1 MIAPEFS
8 LSVPNHNGQP
18 NDPEDLFFGEVDQIG
33 KVQSGNTNFN
43 RLRGHK
49 KWSKGR
55 VGLTLLGFFLGPCVT
70 ALIGAGVAGG
80 MNLRFETV
88 MPIAVGL
95 GALGGAILFAYWGR
109 PWEVCT
115 VIGEKGLARVKR
127 RDEKT
132 KTDVFVFA
140 DAVEMRQRQIKQY
153 VNGVYTGTTF
163 GYDWLDKDQQYQ
175 FRIGGV
181 YREDTKKSIPK
192 ANEVYFGTAAEH
204 AWLNHRLPVVLDE
217 VERGGTVRFNVGK
230 KKWIDIGRGWV
241 EFGLKKTPMRM
252 EAADLKEASLHQGVL
267 SIKPT
272 EGGWGST
279 LKVSVADI
287 GDMKIFLSLL
297 EKTLGIKF

>member
-55 VGLTLLGFFLGPCVT
+55 VGLVFLGFVLGT
-70 ALIGAGVAGG
+70 AVAGLIAG
-80 MNLRFETV
+80 IAGAMNLNFDSV
-88 MPIAVGL
+88 MPIAFGL
-95 GALGGAILFAYWGR
+95 GAVGGMLLFAWLGR
-109 PWEVCT
+109 PWDVCT
-115 VIGEKGLARVKR
+115 LIGEKGLARVKR
-127 RDEKT
+127 RAEKT
-132 KTDVFVFA
+132 KTDVLVFA
-140 DAVEMRQRQIKQY
+140 DVVEMRQRQIKQY

-181 YREDTKKSIPK
+181 YREDSKKPIPK
-192 ANEVYFGTAAEH
+192 ANEVHFGAAAEY

-252 EAADLKEASLHQGVL
+252 EAADLKEASLHQGTL